1 MKILSKYRTVFGVVL
16 FLIFILYAAF
26 LFILPNALNL
36 NSYKKDVQKIIF
48 DSSKMIF
55 DADDMQIVTT
65 PDLKAGVK
73 ISGLKILYPDN
84 KEIFL
89 SKSTEVKIS
98 LLPLLFKTLRI
109 SDITVDSPQLKLI
122 YLKNCQLD
130 LVDYLN
136 KNLLSLADTQ
146 TASQELP
153 LKISKNLPVVS
164 VKNYDISLLDEKTG
178 NKISASGSNFV
189 LDKAIINK
197 HLRITADGKFLVNN
211 SDNVNYDVKL
221 FTFFPLISS
230 NSASN
235 VNSEMPK
242 IDFINEIVK
251 YNPKADI
258 KADVKIKKHD
268 GHADINGFA
277 NIDKLSLKLEEEKL
291 PDSYAHF
298 RFNGHSTE
306 LDSNLYISDKEKAAV
321 LLNIKHGNNLKL
333 NLNVKTDKITFVSV
347 QKFVAALLNSL
358 NIKNDVSSLVLTG
371 YANADFTL
379 KTDLKRFESS
389 GFFKLSECSVSHK
402 TIPLKMNNVTAD
414 LDFSN
419 NALNIKNTG
428 ANINGS
434 QISAAGKIDSKSY
447 ADISVQSENINL
459 TPLYKA
465 FVPDEVK
472 RAYLLKNGFLNVD
485 VIVKGK
491 LSEIQPDLN
500 IILSDFLLGISGT
513 PAKLSLA
520 KAQLKMN
527 PKDVEIVP
535 FALFLNSSKIDIK
548 GYVKDYLNKPDVKVT
563 AAGSLNAVE
572 LKNMLPAEFKDFVD
586 AKGYV
591 PLKAVV
597 KGNDKKLEINT
608 QALSD
613 ADRHFSPVIIKKML
627 NQTGLINVSMLYSN
641 DRLNI
646 EDMSLYQTAKK
657 SLGDDF
663 VKMKKGAQ
671 KIGGLAGVINNLSSS
686 EPDLKV
692 NFSMP
697 EALFL
702 SNSAMPDALLKL
714 RADVAVGGTL
724 NSPMMKGFVS
734 LNDIKLPDM
743 LTSVRTADIELNNES
758 INIKVQD
765 LNINGSSMNLD
776 MDASS
781 EFSPVFLIKNMTLSS
796 QLIDADKLFEAVEK
810 MNKSMPQSAP
820 VSHTGV
826 ASPVV
831 PAKILKGSAMIQ
843 KFKMKGTGT
852 DVKASDISG
861 NFNLSKDLLK
871 INNLKAS
878 VYNGIVCGNVDYNLA
893 STALKAKIN
902 GKNIDANPAVTAFT
916 GIKDQIMGKVNF
928 DADLKLKG
936 ADYEQQMKTL
946 NGKVNF
952 SLADGQMGSLGRFET
967 FLKADNLIS
976 QTFVASKIGSLVSTV
991 APYNTGKFS
1000 YLNGDLDIH
1009 NGTAFLSPI
1018 KMSGPH
1024 MSLFITGN
1032 LNLLSMV
1039 SNLTLLGNL
1048 SPEIISALGP
1058 VADLS
1063 VERFAAYIP
1072 KFGTAIASAM
1082 NKYNSAANKA
1092 DLDKIPALTPG
1103 KENTK
1108 AFKVVLRGNLN
1119 NPPST
1124 VKQFK
1129 WLNTPEKIQEEQESL
1144 LEEIKPKLPA
1154 NKEELKQQV
1163 KEDLTKAIQQTE
1175 TAKKIKENKAVQTFG
1190 AIYNFYKNNGKNEIQ
1205 QEK

>member
-1 MKILSKYRTVFGVVL
+1 MKILSKYKTVFGIVL
-16 FLIFILYAAF
+16 FLIFILYVAF
-26 LFILPNALNL
+26 LFILPNTLNL
-36 NSYKKDVQKIIF
+36 NSYKKDIQKIIF
-48 DSSKMIF
+48 DSSKIIF
-55 DADDMQIVTT
+55 DADNMKIVTT

-98 LLPLLFKTLRI
+98 LLPLIFKTLRI

-136 KNLLSLADTQ
+136 KNLLSSADTQ

-153 LKISKNLPVVS
+153 LKISKKLPVVS
-164 VKNYDISLLDEKTG
+164 VKNYNILLLDEKTG
-178 NKISASGSNFV
+178 NKLSAYGSNFV
-189 LDKAIINK
+189 LDKAVINK

-211 SDNVNYDVKL
+211 SENVNYDIKL
-221 FTFFPLISS
+221 FTFFPSISS

-235 VNSEMPK
+235 YNSEMPQ

-258 KADVKIKKHD
+258 KTDIKIKKHD

-277 NIDKLSLKLEEEKL
+277 NIDKLSLVLEGEKL

-298 RFNGHSTE
+298 RFNGHNTE
-306 LDSNLYISDKEKAAV
+306 LDSNFCISDTEKASV
-321 LLNIKHGNNLKL
+321 LLNIRHNNNLKL
-333 NLNVKTDKITFVSV
+333 DLNVKTDKLTFVSI
-347 QKFVAALLNSL
+347 QKFMAALLNSL
-358 NIKNDVSSLVLTG
+358 NIKNDISCLILKG
-371 YANADFTL
+371 FINADFSV
-379 KTDLKRFESS
+379 KTDLKKFESS
-389 GFFKLSECSVSHK
+389 GFFKISEGSVAHK
-402 TIPLKMNNVTAD
+402 TIPLKINNITAD

-419 NALNIKNTG
+419 NVLNIKNTG

-447 ADISVQSENINL
+447 ANISMQSENINL
-459 TPLYKA
+459 APLYKA
-465 FVPDEVK
+465 FAPDELK
-472 RAYLLKNGFLNVD
+472 RAYPLKNGFLNVD

-491 LSEIQPDLN
+491 LTEIQPDLN

-513 PAKLSLA
+513 PAKLSLS

-527 PKDVEIVP
+527 PKDVEIIP
-535 FALFLNSSKIDIK
+535 FVLYLNSSKIDIK
-548 GYVKDYLNKPDVKVT
+548 GCIKDYLNKPDVKVT
-563 AAGSLNAVE
+563 AVGSVNSVE
-572 LKNMLPAEFKDFVD
+572 LKNMLPSEVKDFVD
-586 AKGYV
+586 AKGYI

-597 KGNDKKLEINT
+597 KGNGKKLEINA

-613 ADRHFSPVIIKKML
+613 ADRHFSPVIIKKMI
-627 NQTGLINVSMLYSN
+627 NQTGLINISMLYDN

-646 EDMSLYQTAKK
+646 ADMSLYQTAKK
-657 SLGDDF
+657 SLDDDF

-671 KIGGLAGVINNLSSS
+671 KIAGLAGVINNLSSS
-686 EPDLKV
+686 EPELKID
-692 NFSMP
+692 FSMP

-702 SNSAMPDALLKL
+702 SNSAMPDALLKI
-714 RADVAVGGTL
+714 RADIDMFGAL
-724 NSPMMKGFVS
+724 KSPMMKGFVS

-743 LTSVRTADIELNNES
+743 LTNVRTADIELNNDS
-758 INIKVQD
+758 LNIKVQD

-776 MDASS
+776 MDAAS
-781 EFSPVFLIKNMTLSS
+781 EFNSIFLIKNMTLSS
-796 QLIDADKLFEAVEK
+796 QLIDADKLFEAMEK
-810 MNKSMPQSAP
+810 MNKSMSQSAP
-820 VSHTGV
+820 VSSTTV
-826 ASPVV
+826 KSPVAPV
-831 PAKILKGSAMIQ
+831 KILKGSAMIQ
-843 KFKMKGTGT
+843 KFKMKGTGA
-852 DVKASDISG
+852 DIEASDIYG
-861 NFNLSKDLLK
+861 NFNLSNDILK

-878 VYNGIVCGNVDYNLA
+878 VYNGTVCGKVDYNLA

-916 GIKDQIMGKVNF
+916 GIKDQLMGKVNF
-928 DADLKLKG
+928 DADVKLKG
-936 ADYEQQMKTL
+936 ATYEQQMKTL

-952 SLADGQMGSLGRFET
+952 SLTDGQMGSLGRFET

-1000 YLNGDLDIH
+1000 YLDGELDIH
-1009 NGTAFLSPI
+1009 NGNALLSPI

-1032 LNLLSMV
+1032 LNLLSMI
-1039 SNLTLLGNL
+1039 SNLSIMGNL
-1048 SPEIISALGP
+1048 SPEVISALGP

-1063 VERFAAYIP
+1063 VEKFAAYIP

-1082 NKYNSAANKA
+1082 NNYNSAANKS
-1092 DLDKIPALTPG
+1092 DLGKIPALTPG

-1129 WLNTPEKIQEEQESL
+1129 WLNTQEKIQEEQESL

-1163 KEDLTKAIQQTE
+1163 KEDLTNAIQQTE